1 MKKISL
7 LVALSFSPPLFA
19 ATDLLQVYREA
30 LTQDFPSREVGA
42 NCRPRKAGARP
53 GAIHAVD

>member
-7 LVALSFSPPLFA
+7 LVALAFSPPLFA

-30 LTQDFPSREVGA
+30 LTQDATF
-42 NCRPRKAGARP
+42 RPQNRRKLP
-53 GAIHAVD
+53 GKKS